1 GISSLPFTTHHKAE
15 EPLSAS
21 NQMRLKMTQILI
33 TIFSMITLISTI
45 VLTIMS
51 ASPYQETT
59 LLFSILLLGFGAFVI
74 SLTWATWSNKNW
86 QSTFIN
92 SLKVSFGL
100 SSLTFILGYLYTALQ
115 PIILK

>member
-1 GISSLPFTTHHKAE
+1 
-15 EPLSAS
+15 
-21 NQMRLKMTQILI
+21 
-33 TIFSMITLISTI
+33 MITFILAI

-51 ASPYQETT
+51 ASPYQGTT
-59 LLFSILLLGFGAFVI
+59 LLFSILLIGFGAFVI